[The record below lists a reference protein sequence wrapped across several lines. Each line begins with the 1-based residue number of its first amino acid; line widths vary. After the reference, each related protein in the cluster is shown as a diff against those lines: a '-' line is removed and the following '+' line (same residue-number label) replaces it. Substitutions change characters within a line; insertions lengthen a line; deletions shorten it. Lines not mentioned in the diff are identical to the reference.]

1 MLPTSPAYRPIGYSA
16 FIILIASIFYSL
28 YASKSNTLDLK
39 MGGGPQGYRTVA
51 YYVNWATYGRKHNPQ
66 DLPLEHLTH
75 VLYAFA
81 NVRADSGEV

>member
-1 MLPTSPAYRPIGYSA
+1 MLPASQTLRLFYPALLILVIGLLYSQYVSVSDT
-16 FIILIASIFYSL
+16 F
-28 YASKSNTLDLK
+28 NLK

-66 DLPLEHLTH
+66 DLPLENLTH